1 MLAEALPKRIRY
13 VRQGDLEG
21 SYRGYIPLERLPRL
35 MDFLEE
41 SDDGSEGA
49 NAQVDVQLL
58 FRKEGPD
65 RFLVRVRAACR
76 TQLSCQRCL
85 QAVDVGL
92 ETDHEIVLSNRA
104 KTIED
109 LQHDVDGLLTE
120 GDFVET
126 AALIEDQ
133 LLLAVP
139 MVPKHED
146 CAIGYGLS
154 AGGAEREVEETE
166 AEPATAEQSIDR
178 HRPFADLKAMTAS
191 KKAE

>member
-1 MLAEALPKRIRY
+1 
-13 VRQGDLEG
+13 
-21 SYRGYIPLERLPRL
+21 
-35 MDFLEE
+35 
-41 SDDGSEGA
+41 
-49 NAQVDVQLL
+49 
-58 FRKEGPD
+58 
-65 RFLVRVRAACR
+65 
-76 TQLSCQRCL
+76 L

-166 AEPATAEQSIDR
+166 AEPATVEQSGDR

-191 KKAE
+191 KKAD